1 MLYLASFFMKKGRR
15 PVSGSCCF
23 ACLERAAAGI
33 EICPSPGE
41 GSNLGRRESGEN
53 FGSLIGI
60 FSIVV
65 STTKM
70 FVGAVDLDFFEIKKK

>member
-1 MLYLASFFMKKGRR
+1 MKKGRC
-15 PVSGSCCF
+15 PVSESCCF

-41 GSNLGRRESGEN
+41 GSDLVQRESGYN
-53 FGSLIGI
+53 FGFLIGI

-65 STTKM
+65 STKKM
-70 FVGAVDLDFFEIKKK
+70 FVGAVDLDLFVNF